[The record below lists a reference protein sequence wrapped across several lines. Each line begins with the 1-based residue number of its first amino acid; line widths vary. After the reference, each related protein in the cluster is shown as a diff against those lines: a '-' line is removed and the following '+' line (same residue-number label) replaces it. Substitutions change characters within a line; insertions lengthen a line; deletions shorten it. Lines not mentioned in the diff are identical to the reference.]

1 MVILQPDFKLHLV
14 ILYSVSHYINAY
26 SKELYFVLYISQSY
40 DFICSFICFLSL
52 MENGAKLRFLK
63 IHFANALYR

>member
-14 ILYSVSHYINAY
+14 ILYSVSYYINTY

-40 DFICSFICFLSL
+40 DFICTFIWFSSL
-52 MENGAKLRFLK
+52 MENGAKLRSLK